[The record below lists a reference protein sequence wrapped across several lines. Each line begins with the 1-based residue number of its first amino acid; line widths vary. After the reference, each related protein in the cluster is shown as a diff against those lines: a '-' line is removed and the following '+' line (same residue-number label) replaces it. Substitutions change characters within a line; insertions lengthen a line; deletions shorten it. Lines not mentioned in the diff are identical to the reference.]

1 MVDQSVVPTV
11 RTLLGRMDLQLSL
24 VGAPDEQPD
33 GDLDRPV
40 RWVHSSDLAD
50 PTPFLSDE
58 VVLLTTGKQFEEGEG
73 PSVDVDE
80 YVRRLVARGVLA
92 LGFGAGVVRPGVPAP
107 LVEACA
113 RHRLMLFEVP
123 YRTPFI
129 AVARANA
136 EAVAAQAYE
145 RRSWALSAQRAI
157 SLAALRPDGLA
168 RTLMELGHQLGTW
181 VGLYDAA
188 GVLLREHPTHALS
201 PATSAAVDAE
211 VEAVLRRGARAASA
225 ISVEGEPFTLQTLGR
240 GGRLRGVLAI
250 ASAELDQEGRGV
262 VTSVIAMAGL
272 AMEQQE
278 GLQRARSRIQA
289 GVVELLLGGQTALA
303 RSVARELTMPLPPG
317 PVQVALVEGAGR
329 TLAIAEWLEL
339 YAADHGGEVFAG
351 RAGNDL
357 LLVATEGSPAPAEV
371 AARFDARVGLSE
383 PCAYAETATGVEQAR
398 AALRGAGDGL
408 LPFRDRRARGV
419 LDSPSADARA
429 VARAT
434 LAPLHEHD
442 AQTGSDLTRTLR
454 AFLEN
459 DGSHEATGRAL
470 SVHRHTVRAR
480 VQAAQRLLGVD
491 VSSFPAR
498 AELWAAFRAAEG

>member
-1 MVDQSVVPTV
+1 MAEQSVVPSV
-11 RTLLGRMDLQLSL
+11 RTLLGRADLRLNL
-24 VGAPDEQPD
+24 VGSPEAQPD

-40 RWVHSSDLAD
+40 RWVHSSDLID

-58 VVLLTTGKQFEEGEG
+58 VVLLTTGRQFEEDED
-73 PSVDVDE
+73 PAADVDG
-80 YVRRLVARGVLA
+80 YVRRLVGRGVLA
-92 LGFGAGVVRPGVPAP
+92 LGFGAGVVRPGVPEP
-107 LVEACA
+107 LAEACA
-113 RHRLMLFEVP
+113 RHELVLFEVP

-168 RTLMELGHQLGTW
+168 RTLMELGHQLDTW

-201 PATSAAVDAE
+201 PAVSAAVDAE
-211 VEAVLRRGARAASA
+211 AEAVLRRGARAASA
-225 ISVEGEPFTLQTLGR
+225 ITVEGEPFTLQTLGR

-250 ASAELDQEGRGV
+250 GSAELDQEGRGV

-289 GVVELLLGGQTALA
+289 GVVELLLGGHTTLA
-303 RSVARELTMPLPPG
+303 RSVARELTTPLPTG
-317 PVQVALVEGAGR
+317 PVQIALAEGAGR

-351 RAGNDL
+351 RTGNDL
-357 LLVATEGSPAPAEV
+357 MLVVAEGSPAPAEV
-371 AARFDARVGLSE
+371 SSRFDTRVGLSE
-383 PCAYAETATGVEQAR
+383 PFAYAEVVTAVEQAR
-398 AALRGAGDGL
+398 AALHAAGDGL

-419 LDSPSADARA
+419 LDSPSADALT
-429 VARAT
+429 VARAA
-434 LAPLHEHD
+434 LAPLREHD

-454 AFLEN
+454 VFLEN
-459 DGSHEATGRAL
+459 DGSHEASGRAL
-470 SVHRHTVRAR
+470 AVHRHTVRAR
-480 VQAAQRLLGVD
+480 IQAAQRLLGVD
-491 VSSFPAR
+491 LASFPAR
-498 AELWAAFRAAEG
+498 AELWAAFRATDD